1 MLKGRGRCGVMR
13 KGEEES
19 LSRSIDKSNAQY
31 SKQFKPDTRAHSEEA
46 RGSIKQGVQ
55 TVNVTDGHLQGKSS
69 ASTSPEAALLSK
81 GPVER
86 FKQEQS
92 ARENALCPRKRRQ
105 LRKACEQYACGM
117 FGGFNHAI

>member
-1 MLKGRGRCGVMR
+1 MWMLKGLGRCGVMS

-46 RGSIKQGVQ
+46 KQGIQ
-55 TVNVTDGHLQGKSS
+55 RASVTDGDLQGKSS
-69 ASTSPEAALLSK
+69 ASMNPVAALLSK